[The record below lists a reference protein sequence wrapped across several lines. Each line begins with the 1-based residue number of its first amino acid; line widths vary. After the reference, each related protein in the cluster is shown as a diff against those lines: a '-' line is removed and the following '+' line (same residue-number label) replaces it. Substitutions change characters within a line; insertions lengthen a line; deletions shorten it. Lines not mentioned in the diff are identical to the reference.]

1 MQSRYFSDSYAQ
13 ARERFLAAAKAV
25 AARMAS
31 YPIEARGARDEA
43 LSTDV
48 ALIGDAKAERLLIM
62 TSATHGA
69 EGFCGSGCQLACWT
83 MRRCWRARAIPAWP
97 CCWCTRSI
105 LMAFRGLR
113 APTRATST

>member
-13 ARERFLAAAKAV
+13 ARERFLAAAKWPRAWPRIRSRR
-25 AARMAS
+25 AA
-31 YPIEARGARDEA
+31 PDEA

-83 MRRCWRARAIPAWP
+83 MRRCWRARAIPAWH

-105 LMAFRGLR
+105 LMAFRGSR